1 MTVYPSRAA
10 FTPHDS
16 TSDADVIVP
25 LWLLAVA
32 LLVFFGLTTLGSIE
46 PFHYDGVGRHLAVSA
61 ALVTYL
67 LVWKEI
73 FRRYLE

>member
-1 MTVYPSRAA
+1 RG
-10 FTPHDS
+10 TPDDS
-16 TSDADVIVP
+16 SSDADVIVP
-25 LWLLAVA
+25 AWLLAIA
-32 LLVFFGLTTLGSIE
+32 LLVFFALITLGSIE

-61 ALVTYL
+61 ALAAYL